1 MGKRHLDC
9 LILSDIHLGTGE
21 CRAQELA
28 DYLKSI
34 NPARV
39 VLNGDIVDL
48 MEIRRGV
55 WPDSHHQVVRRLLKF
70 AQKGIPVH
78 WIAGNHDA
86 ALRRLLPVDLGHL
99 QVADRLELTIG
110 GQRVLIVHG
119 DHLEGGTPAWLR
131 ALGTWLYDGIQC
143 LVRGANHVRD
153 RAGRER
159 WAAGPLMARHVP
171 WAGRHL
177 ERFEQAAVDLA
188 RDGGF
193 DAIAV
198 GHVHVPA
205 MRPHDRDGRPVLY
218 LNSGDWVDSC
228 SALEFGDGS
237 WRVVTLRELRASGQV
252 VDNLMDTVAVA

>member
-9 LILSDIHLGTGE
+9 LILSDIHLATGE

-28 DYLKSI
+28 DYLKSVS
-34 NPARV
+34 PAQV

-48 MEIRRGV
+48 MEIRRGI

-86 ALRRLLPVDLGHL
+86 GLRRLLPVDLGRLHL
-99 QVADRLELTIG
+99 ADRLELELG

-119 DHLEGGTPAWLR
+119 DRLEGGTPAWLR
-131 ALGTWLYDGIQC
+131 TLGTWLYDGVQC
-143 LVRGANHVRD
+143 LVRGANHVRT
-153 RAGRER
+153 RTGRER

-177 ERFEQAAVDLA
+177 DRFERAAVDLA
-188 RDGGF
+188 RQGGF
-193 DAIAV
+193 DVIAV

-205 MRPHDRDGRPVLY
+205 NRLHDDAARPVRY

-228 SALEFGDGS
+228 SALEFAGGE
-237 WRVVTLRELRASGQV
+237 WHMVTLRDLRARGLLIDNPYDTLAV
-252 VDNLMDTVAVA
+252 V